1 MAFPTIP
8 TVAAGRVLFANQA
21 DTTAT
26 RTFPAFSGLTYANGD
41 LLLAIVTTYQS
52 TTNPQ
57 FSSWSN
63 GFTELSAGGD
73 QGSSTTMG
81 IGIAYKI
88 ANGTESGSLTV
99 TQAATITGH
108 ASMCLM
114 AIPGAHLVTPPEA
127 GTIVNGTAAAAN
139 PASFNPAGWDAED
152 TLWISV
158 VTSGMTSGTGTW
170 TATGTT
176 APTNFTDRADSN
188 TTDSSTVGQTE
199 IAVSFR
205 QQNAASQDIATGG
218 VDTSN
223 ARNSALALAVRPV
236 ASGEGSLAGV
246 GGLVLAAALTLGG
259 SAALSGAG
267 GLTVNATVESPV
279 TYELRDPG
287 FNQSFRRV
295 PPQQPWMPGRISFTP
310 STAQEGS
317 GTLNGVG
324 GLTATANLTLPGV
337 ATLSGVGGL
346 ITKGDLFLPSAGTLN
361 GVGGLGAQ
369 GDLRLLGSASLAG
382 VGGLAAQGDLRLSG
396 SATLAGVGGL
406 TVNANQ
412 GIPGSATLNG
422 VGGLTASAL
431 QLESGGAALS
441 GVGGLGAQG
450 DLTLLGSATLAGI
463 GGMSASADSALPGS
477 ASLAGVGGMSASAVA
492 ALTGSASLAGVGGLG
507 ATAEQIHRPVITLSG
522 TGGLSADGTIPGGPD
537 YELRTPGFNA
547 QYRRAAPQQPWLP
560 ARLALGVEPT
570 VWQGSAALN
579 GVGGLTAT
587 GDVSNGLTGSATLSG
602 VGGLSVTA
610 QLHAAGRSTLPGVGG
625 LTATGTSGYFYVAQD
640 NLWPNP
646 PHFSKRYPQY
656 GTINQRISFE
666 PGAGPQT
673 YQGSATLNGVG
684 GLSASVFGSVW
695 QGTATL
701 NGVGGLTAD
710 GEVKVLYFP
719 QDNLWPNPLPKR
731 KPRQDWVFSSPVA
744 LYTLGATHQ
753 GSAALN
759 GVGGL
764 SASAVLR
771 AAGSATLNGVGG
783 LAGTASQIQTWQ
795 GSAALSGVGGLGVS
809 ANQIHQVGAALA
821 GVGGLGASA
830 GQIQTWQGSA
840 TLAGVGGLTASLG
853 AQEYQAS
860 AALAGVG
867 GLTASGLVEKPGSAV
882 LAGVGGME
890 VDSTLLRND
899 AAVFVGTGGLS
910 ATALQRHAGTG
921 VLSGVG
927 GLQTYGQLTA
937 LETAALAGVG
947 GLSAGSFIGGIVP
960 EGEMIYVREL
970 DTDLVVLMP
979 AAPDIIAPYDPGEIV
994 ITMKVGL

>member
-361 GVGGLGAQ
+361 
-369 GDLRLLGSASLAG
+369 
-382 VGGLAAQGDLRLSG
+382 
-396 SATLAGVGGL
+396 
-406 TVNANQ
+406 
-412 GIPGSATLNG
+412 
-422 VGGLTASAL
+422 
-431 QLESGGAALS
+431 